1 MTSKKID
8 LGEYVITIYH
18 DDETGKLDVTVF
30 DELGDI
36 IESIKINTDEDDDD
50 IDDDSNDVFNLN

>member
-8 LGEYVITIYH
+8 LGEYIVKIDY
-18 DDETGKLDVTVF
+18 DENNGMLNVEVL

-36 IESIKINTDEDDDD
+36 IESINITDDENDEEDDL
-50 IDDDSNDVFNLN
+50 NFGFNLN